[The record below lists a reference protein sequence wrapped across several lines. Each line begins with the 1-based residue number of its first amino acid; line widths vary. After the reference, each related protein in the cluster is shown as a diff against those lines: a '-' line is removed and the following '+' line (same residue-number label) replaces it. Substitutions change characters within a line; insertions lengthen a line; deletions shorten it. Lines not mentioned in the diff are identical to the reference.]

1 MIKCMVFVCSL
12 ERSVGLTL
20 TKNKLFFDG
29 ERGEYTPG
37 LCQPVSYYIITD
49 IIYGQDERGAGGR
62 KVSASLGAVMK
73 SLRLAQH
80 RCAITERR

>member
-49 IIYGQDERGAGGR
+49 ILSMGKMREGR
-62 KVSASLGAVMK
+62 EEEKC
-73 SLRLAQH
+73 QH
-80 RCAITERR
+80 HWVP